1 MDKKNALI
9 FVNEVA
15 FLAMLS
21 CSPKGPTS
29 YGPCFYEFNKIRQY
43 VVNVYSKC
51 LAESIS
57 QYVNMPAEG

>member
-1 MDKKNALI
+1 MSDRNTSI

-43 VVNVYSKC
+43 VVNLYFKY